1 MVLTQDGIHILKERV
16 KNLPNTPGVYRML
29 NAAGD
34 VLYVGKA
41 KALKKR
47 VTNYTQAER
56 LSTRIRKMVFETHEL
71 VVVETA
77 TEVEALLLE
86 ANLIK
91 SLKPKYNVLLRDD
104 KSFVSILITHDDSPL
119 IQYHRGAKKK
129 KGDYFGPYPSS
140 DAVYRT
146 LDMLER
152 TFQLRTCKDTI
163 FKHRTRPCLKYDIKR
178 CTAPCVGKV
187 SKEAYAEQVA
197 EAKMFLKGQG
207 KAVKKRIQNRML
219 AAAEKEDY
227 ERAALER
234 DKLQALTYITNN
246 RSALTNA
253 LTDADVFGLVQ
264 QGGKVA
270 VQMFSYRGGQHVGNI
285 IYYPRATEE
294 LTDAEIMRVF
304 LALHYAQ
311 HYPPRHIITS
321 HTPAEADVLQAAF
334 SQNTSYKVTIATP
347 KQGERLKIVQE
358 AQRNAAQNLSRKMA
372 EAASWQ
378 AQMQAFG
385 ELLNLTHTPKRIEA
399 FDISNISGTQAVAS
413 MVVAGTEDM
422 LKSAYRKFTIKTKDT
437 PDDYAMMHEALSRR
451 YAKLMHAL
459 KQDTSPPTWP
469 DIILVDG
476 GIGHLNTLLK
486 VAEELNITT
495 LDNPPALCAIAKGEE
510 RDKGLEKIYH
520 WRNGAIEQLPIPFN
534 TPLIFMLQRV
544 RDEAHR
550 FAIGFHRQRRS
561 KALTKSVLDT
571 IPRIGPKRKKALLL
585 HFGAADAIKNASV
598 EELCRV
604 EGISTQLAEEIY
616 NWLHA

>member
-1 MVLTQDGIHILKERV
+1 MKLTHDGIHILKERV

-71 VVVETA
+71 IVVETA

-104 KSFVSILITHDDSPL
+104 KSYVSILITHDETPL

-152 TFQLRTCKDTI
+152 TFMLRTCKDTI
-163 FKHRTRPCLKYDIKR
+163 FKHRTRPCLKFDIKR

-187 SKEAYAEQVA
+187 NKEDYAEQVA

-207 KAVKKRIQNRML
+207 NTVQKRIQSRML
-219 AAAEKEDY
+219 DAAEKEDF

-234 DKLQALTYITNN
+234 DKLQTLTYINNN
-246 RSALTNA
+246 RSTLTNA

-294 LTDAEIMRVF
+294 LSEDEIMRVF

-311 HYPPRHIITS
+311 HHPPRHILTS
-321 HTPAEADVLQAAF
+321 HTPADVDVLQAAF
-334 SQNTSYKVTIATP
+334 SQNANYKVTLSTP

-358 AQRNAAQNLSRKMA
+358 AQRNAAQTLSRKMA
-372 EAASWQ
+372 ESASWHS
-378 AQMQAFG
+378 QMQVFG
-385 ELLNLTHTPKRIEA
+385 ELLQLPTTPTRIEA

-413 MVVAGTEDM
+413 MVVAGAEDM
-422 LKSAYRKFTIKTKDT
+422 LKSDYRKFTIKTKDT
-437 PDDYAMMHEALSRR
+437 PDDYAMMHEALTRR
-451 YAKLMHAL
+451 YSKLMRSTQ
-459 KQDTSPPTWP
+459 QDADPLVWP

-476 GIGHLNTLLK
+476 GVGHLNTLLK
-486 VAEELNITT
+486 VADELN
-495 LDNPPALCAIAKGEE
+495 LAALENPPTLCAIAKGEE
-510 RDKGLEKIYH
+510 RDKGLEKIYQ

-571 IPRIGPKRKKALLL
+571 IPNIGPKRKKSLLL
-585 HFGAADAIKNASV
+585 HFGAADAVKNASI

-604 EGISTQLAEEIY
+604 EGISKQLAEDIY
-616 NWLHA
+616 SWLHA